1 MIKATGFAS
10 ERFMNMLSYRGV
22 YLWDVGMEGAG
33 VQMKAARK
41 DLPMLEMCAEK
52 TGCRLEVLGYGG
64 LPARMRRFRGR
75 QALTAGVLLFSAG
88 LYLLSSFVW
97 VIRVEG
103 NERVDTAEILAHCRD
118 MGLSPGAWKKNV
130 DLEQVTKTLLLDFP
144 DLSWVSVGIKGTDAS
159 IKIAETIEKA
169 EMVDKETPCSI
180 VAALDGVILKITAER
195 GTPLVQVGDVVQ
207 KGDVLISST
216 VLIGLEGEEQ
226 HEEYVAAE
234 GFVEAR
240 VWQSIAEELPLTYE
254 EKVYNGEVRTN
265 MLLEAWGRE
274 LDFIR
279 PAQESALADTELLSE
294 KQLGLGDFRLPVS
307 IKKEQYLGY
316 VLEQKSRTVEEARA
330 LLEEELTKKVTQ
342 QLSEYGTIEKL
353 EVHYEEYTDS
363 VRAQGQAVLIE
374 RIDEKQTDIQQPT
387 EQQQTTEEGRD
398 AADGT
403 A

>member
-33 VQMKAARK
+33 VQMKAAGK

-64 LPARMRRFRGR
+64 LPARMRRFRRR
-75 QALTAGVLLFSAG
+75 QALMAGVLLFSAG

-103 NERVDTAEILAHCRD
+103 NERVETAEILAHCRE

-180 VAALDGVILKITAER
+180 VAAMDGVILKITAER
-195 GTPLVQVGDVVQ
+195 GTPMVQAGDVVQ

-216 VLIGLEGEEQ
+216 VLIGLEGEVQ
-226 HEEYVAAE
+226 QEEYVAAE
-234 GFVEAR
+234 GFAEAR

-254 EKVYNGEVRTN
+254 QKVYTGEVKTN
-265 MLLEAWGRE
+265 TLLQAWEHE

-279 PAQESALADTELLSE
+279 PAQESELADTELLSE
-294 KQLGLGDFRLPVS
+294 KQLALGDFKLPVS
-307 IKKEQYLGY
+307 IKKEQYRSY
-316 VLEQKSRTVEEARA
+316 VLEQKSRTAEEAKA
-330 LLEEELTKKVTQ
+330 LLEEALTKKVTQ

-374 RIDEKQTDIQQPT
+374 RIDEKQTEIQQTT

>member
-64 LPARMRRFRGR
+64 LPARMRRFRRR

-180 VAALDGVILKITAER
+180 VAAMDGVILKITAER
-195 GTPLVQVGDVVQ
+195 GTPLVQAGDVVQ

-254 EKVYNGEVRTN
+254 EKVYNGEVKTN
-265 MLLEAWGRE
+265 TLLEAWGRE

-279 PAQESALADTELLSE
+279 PAQESALSDTELLSE
-294 KQLGLGDFRLPVS
+294 KQLALGDFRLPVS

-353 EVHYEEYTDS
+353 EIHYEEYTDS

-398 AADGT
+398 AVDGT

>member
-64 LPARMRRFRGR
+64 LPARMRRFRRR

-180 VAALDGVILKITAER
+180 VAAMDGVILKITAER
-195 GTPLVQVGDVVQ
+195 GTPLVQAGDVVQ

-254 EKVYNGEVRTN
+254 EKVYNGEVKTN
-265 MLLEAWGRE
+265 TLLQAWGRE

-279 PAQESALADTELLSE
+279 PAQESALSDTELLSE
-294 KQLGLGDFRLPVS
+294 KQLALGDFRLPVS

-353 EVHYEEYTDS
+353 EIHYEEYTDS

-398 AADGT
+398 AVDGT